1 MEELDTKINSYTLGH
16 TMIQSLIVCES
27 GEMYR
32 DNRCDD
38 IYIT

>member
-1 MEELDTKINSYTLGH
+1 MQELDTKITPYTLGH

-27 GEMYR
+27 GEMYK
-32 DNRCDD
+32 DSKCDD